1 MNSLELLLTFVF
13 VVVIF
18 LVVGNGIPSEM
29 IIGVAALWV
38 VIAWIGFDNMN
49 MWDNF
54 NFLPF
59 SQCGFKRKKRVRFH
73 KGIIDNE
80 KKKEKKKERQKES
93 MNNKKDIN
101 KNIDMNRNIDTEKKI
116 KEAVES
122 AFKESNVN
130 KPEPKRQQ
138 PCSMT
143 YSEDNYKYNLFDE
156 IGCLGDNKLAH
167 KMKQVSNKNR
177 EAMDNFSRTYTKYSN
192 INYLEQELKDAAASQ
207 GWWDNEELEKEF

>member
-13 VVVIF
+13 VVVVF

-54 NFLPF
+54 NLLPF
-59 SQCGFKRKKRVRFH
+59 NKCEFKRKKRVRFH
-73 KGIIDNE
+73 KNTKDNE
-80 KKKEKKKERQKES
+80 KKKES
-93 MNNKKDIN
+93 MGNKKDIN
-101 KNIDMNRNIDTEKKI
+101 KNINMNIDMNRNIDTEKKI

-130 KPEPKRQQ
+130 KPAPQRQQ